1 VSALPL
7 VTLLRHAWAR
17 HRVPLITIAAA
28 VGLFEFILT
37 RIAPAS
43 NQVNW
48 IATVITTLPPEIRSL
63 LGSDIALSSGGFLA
77 LGYGHPF
84 FIALQVVWVVR
95 TSSAAVADEVG
106 RGTMDLLA
114 TRPVARWHFVAAGMT
129 ALGLGLGVI
138 LAAAWAGTAV
148 GLLLRPLDVHASAF
162 VPVAGGAW
170 LLFAAWGA
178 VGLAIGASR
187 RTGGQAIS
195 WTTTIVAAAF
205 VLDYITRLWATV
217 ARLRPLSPFR
227 YYEPQAILAS
237 GLSGAALLTLGGMIL
252 AGILAGLVVL
262 YRRDL

>member
-1 VSALPL
+1 VSARPL
-7 VTLLRHAWAR
+7 LTLLRHAWAR
-17 HRVPLITIAAA
+17 HRVPLIPIAVA

-37 RIAPAS
+37 RIAPAPNEVS
-43 NQVNW
+43 W
-48 IATVITTLPPEIRSL
+48 ITTLFTTLPPEIRTL
-63 LGSDIALSSGGFLA
+63 LGSDVALSSGGFLA
-77 LGYGHPF
+77 LGYTHPF

-114 TRPVARWHFVAAGMT
+114 TRPVARWHFVAAGIT

-138 LAAAWAGTAV
+138 LAAGLAGTAV
-148 GLLLRPLDVHASAF
+148 GLFLRPLDVRVSAF
-162 VPVAGGAW
+162 LPVAGAAW

-195 WTTTIVAAAF
+195 WTTAILAASF
-205 VLDYITRLWATV
+205 VLDYIARLWAPV
-217 ARLRPLSPFR
+217 ARLRPLSLFR
-227 YYEPQAILAS
+227 YYEPQAILAF
-237 GLSGAALLTLGGMIL
+237 GLSRAALLTLGGTIL
-252 AGILAGLVVL
+252 AGVLAGLVVL